1 MAFPAPTHP
10 DSGPEGAAF
19 SGPHPPGTT
28 WGLAVGSHVTEESS
42 SAGARNTCIVH
53 TQALMTSQACPSQ
66 PSSPAPALGVPA
78 PVSAVQRPSSCC
90 PPSLKLERPGAS
102 GVCLCYLPSHI
113 GGGSYRSLIP
123 VGTGTIQ
130 SGPPPSCSVR
140 SWSAWKVQLGRRPH
154 GSSKDRALPSLGRY
168 WDWTETPAPGR
179 VSSQQSTEQP
189 TVLLIRL
196 VPFLLPACFL
206 SPQRHRVALRGG
218 REMSEGWAT
227 AWAGRGGPG
236 LQRN

>member
-140 SWSAWKVQLGRRPH
+140 SGQ
-154 GSSKDRALPSLGRY
+154 
-168 WDWTETPAPGR
+168 PGR
-179 VSSQQSTEQP
+179 FSWAGGPMAAARTGHCP
-189 TVLLIRL
+189 HLGGTGTG
-196 VPFLLPACFL
+196 
-206 SPQRHRVALRGG
+206 QRHRPLAESVLSKAQ
-218 REMSEGWAT
+218 SS
-227 AWAGRGGPG
+227 P
-236 LQRN
+236 QCF